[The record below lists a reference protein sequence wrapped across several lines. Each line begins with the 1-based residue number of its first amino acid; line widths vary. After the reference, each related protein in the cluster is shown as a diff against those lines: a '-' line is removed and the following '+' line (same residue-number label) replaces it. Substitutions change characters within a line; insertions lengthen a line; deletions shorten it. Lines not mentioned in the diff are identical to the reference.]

1 MYQYHFDQWLCFFY
15 FYCIFGWVFES
26 TYVSLK
32 KRHFVNRGFLKGPWL
47 PLYGSGALVIL
58 LTTLPFQHNKIAVY
72 FIGAAAATLL
82 EYVTGVLMVKI
93 FRVRYWDYSN
103 QKFHFQGHICL
114 TSSIAWGGL
123 SLLLIYVI
131 HKPVEKLVLSMSE
144 NLISVVTVTVTAVL
158 IFDFALAL
166 RQALDLRKTILEF
179 AGAFKDSLE
188 ERAGEIKDSLEER
201 AGEIKD
207 SLEERAGEIK
217 DNLEEK
223 KQALLDAL
231 EKNGRRLLIH
241 NPGSYFIELK
251 DEAEQIRK
259 RIMEGKKKKDE

>member
-15 FYCIFGWVFES
+15 FYCVVGWIFETS
-26 TYVSLK
+26 YVSLK
-32 KRHFVNRGFLKGPWL
+32 ERNYVNRGFLKGPWL

-58 LTTLPFQHNKIAVY
+58 LATLPVRDNKIAVY

-103 QKFHFQGHICL
+103 QKIQFQGHICL
-114 TSSIAWGGL
+114 SSSIAWGAL
-123 SLLLIYVI
+123 SLLLVYVI
-131 HKPVEKLVLSMSE
+131 HRPVEKLVLSLSE
-144 NLISVVTVTVTAVL
+144 NVISVIAVAVTAVL
-158 IFDFALAL
+158 IFDFANAL

-179 AGAFKDSLE
+179 AVFVKDNLE

-201 AGEIKD
+201 
-207 SLEERAGEIK
+207 
-217 DNLEEK
+217 

-231 EKNGRRLLIH
+231 EKNGKQLLLH

-259 RIMEGKKKKDE
+259 RIMEGKKKKK